1 MEKNNQN
8 IVFKATLWYTISN
21 ILLKS
26 VSLFTA
32 PIFTRLL
39 NPADYGIASN
49 FMSWT
54 NIISC
59 VTGLGLTTAAMR
71 GKIEYKNEYYP
82 FLSSLQF
89 LGMSFTLFCSI
100 IILITIGFWEN
111 LTKLDGIC
119 IGVML
124 IYLMFFQSL
133 EYAQTNYRFD
143 YEYKKCVAISVINA
157 FGNVA
162 LSIILVLALPNQKY
176 LGRILG
182 QAVPYIMIGCYF
194 AIRFFIKGKTLFDKR
209 YWSYAVK
216 LGIPIIPHGL
226 AMIILGQV
234 DRVMIVN
241 YIGESEA
248 GIYSFGYSYSILLSV
263 ITNAI
268 NNAVQPQMY
277 DALKDRN
284 DKSLRILTDQIMMG
298 VFFLVCIQIGL
309 APDVLM
315 ILGTKEYFDARWVA
329 FPVIIGTMFQFVY
342 QNLSVVEIYY
352 NKTIY
357 MSIGSIGAAIFNYF
371 LNTIF
376 IPKNGY
382 IAAAYTT
389 LISYGLLMVFHYI
402 MSCIVAGRRVYNISV
417 LVKYPLL
424 AFGVGLIMN
433 YIYNFPRFYRYILVG
448 FVASLFLIFKHKELK
463 RWIIYSQILLN
474 RKNK

>member
-1 MEKNNQN
+1 MEKKNNQN
-8 IVFKATLWYTISN
+8 IVVKATMWYTISN

-39 NPADYGIASN
+39 EPADYGIATN
-49 FMSWT
+49 FLSWT

-59 VTGLGLTTAAMR
+59 VTGLGLTTAVMR
-71 GKIEYKNEYYP
+71 GKIEYKNEFYP

-100 IILITIGFWEN
+100 IMLLSIRFWESV
-111 LTKLDGIC
+111 TKLDSVC
-119 IGVML
+119 ISVML
-124 IYLMFFQSL
+124 IYLLFYQSL
-133 EYAQTNYRFD
+133 EFAQTQYRFD

-157 FGNVA
+157 FGNVI

-182 QAVPYIMIGCYF
+182 QAVPYVIIGFYF
-194 AIRFFIKGKTLFDKR
+194 AIQFLVKGRTLFDKR
-209 YWSYAVK
+209 YWNYAVR

-226 AMIILGQV
+226 AMIILAQV
-234 DRVMIVN
+234 DRVMIIN

-277 DALKDRN
+277 DALKDRD
-284 DKSLRILTDQIMMG
+284 DKRLSMLTNRIMMG
-298 VFFLVCIQIGL
+298 VFFLACVQIVL
-309 APDVLM
+309 APDALM
-315 ILGTKEYFDARWVA
+315 LLGTKEYFDARWVV
-329 FPVIIGTMFQFVY
+329 FPVVIGTMLQFVY
-342 QNLSVVEIYY
+342 QNFSVVEIYY
-352 NKTIY
+352 NKTIC
-357 MSIGSIGAAIFNYF
+357 MSIGSIGAAIVNYF

-389 LISYGLLMVFHYI
+389 LVSYGLLMIFHYI
-402 MSCIVAGRRVYNISV
+402 MSCIVAKRKVFNISI
-417 LVKYPLL
+417 LFKYPLL
-424 AFGVGLIMN
+424 AFGVGLITN
-433 YIYNFPRFYRYILVG
+433 HFYDYPRFYRYTFVGLVLF
-448 FVASLFLIFKHKELK
+448 FVLIFKHKELK
-463 RWIIYSQILLN
+463 NGLDIL
-474 RKNK
+474 K